1 MNEYA
6 KSLVPTKTIFFLWD
20 DIFWLSV
27 MVYRPDN
34 SRASSEYL
42 RNFNSALLE
51 GEDEAAVAIDW
62 PRLVG
67 AGKPPPIAEVA

>member
-1 MNEYA
+1 
-6 KSLVPTKTIFFLWD
+6 
-20 DIFWLSV
+20 

-51 GEDEAAVAIDW
+51 GEEEAAVAIDW

-67 AGKPPPIAEVA
+67 AGKPPPIAEVV